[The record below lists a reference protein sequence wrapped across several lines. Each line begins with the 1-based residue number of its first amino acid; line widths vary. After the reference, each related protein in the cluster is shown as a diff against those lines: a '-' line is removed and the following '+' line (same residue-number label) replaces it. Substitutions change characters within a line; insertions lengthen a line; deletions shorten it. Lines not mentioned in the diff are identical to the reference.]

1 MKITQLKQP
10 NDELW
15 QYFWDFFISSKPYD
29 LGDIRSPY
37 LKRKKI
43 EDLYYYYC
51 ENCHVYKATENNKL
65 KVAVFLHEEPSF
77 FDVTFIFGVSK
88 DFGSASLISATHC
101 IFDQALKDHNKN
113 YIKSEIRRKH
123 KVNSYKK
130 WIERYDKT
138 AIIFNDPP
146 NTVVWC
152 KSNRMDVKFK
162 VVGANDLTSHLMG
175 KEASLTQSYQKQEH
189 GLMRELEIEGK
200 KYLLDEKS
208 VDFLP
213 SFVLIHGLLSDDEEN
228 VGRVAL
234 EFIPQNE
241 K

>member
-1 MKITQLKQP
+1 MKITQLKEP

-15 QYFWDFFISSKPYD
+15 QHFWDFFISSKPYD
-29 LGDIRSPY
+29 LGGIRSPY

-43 EDLYYYYC
+43 QDLYDYYF
-51 ENCHVYKATENNKL
+51 ENCIVYIAKENDKL
-65 KVAVFLHEEPSF
+65 KTAIFLHEEESF

-88 DFGSASLISATHC
+88 NFTSASLISTVHD
-101 IFDQALKDHNKN
+101 IFDLALKEYNKN

-123 KVNSYKK
+123 KVKSYKK
-130 WIERYDKT
+130 WIERYDKR

-152 KSNRMDVKFK
+152 KSNRMKAQFK
-162 VVGANDLTSHLMG
+162 VVGTNQATEHLMG
-175 KEASLTQSYQKQEH
+175 ETASLTQKFVGS
-189 GLMRELEIEGK
+189 MRELTFGEE
-200 KYLLDEKS
+200 KYFFDEKS
-208 VDFLP
+208 VDFLR
-213 SFVLIHGLLSDDEEN
+213 SCVVVNGFLSDDKEN